1 MTFFMYLNE
10 SIVSS
15 QSFELVGRRDKGESG
30 ELWNFSGDFL
40 RETLS
45 SVQAGADRGAAGRQH
60 VDAGKGRLDSLDA
73 CNISNND

>member
-1 MTFFMYLNE
+1 MTMYLNE
-10 SIVSS
+10 GIVSS
-15 QSFELVGRRDKGESG
+15 QSFKLVRRRDKGKSG
-30 ELWNFSGDFL
+30 EFGNFSGDFL

-45 SVQAGADRGAAGRQH
+45 SVQAGADRGAAGCQH